1 MLSSCEGS
9 ETPDGSLWPRE
20 TAGPEAGGPD
30 GCPGHECTLK
40 IYPDAGWI
48 CFLKRCAS
56 PPRQD
61 NLPQKWHFPEHN
73 SEND

>member
-9 ETPDGSLWPRE
+9 ETPDGSLWLRK

-56 PPRQD
+56 PPA
-61 NLPQKWHFPEHN
+61 PGHPSAKMAF
-73 SEND
+73 S